1 MSQNLNGWQ
10 RLWVLYSLISI
21 IPFGYFVFVNLR
33 TVKDIPHDSAYYSR
47 MSDENKQKLILEP
60 SNNKEANFERAVA
73 SVELPNGHILLFNND
88 YNDTVVEQVGK
99 NYFDILKEESAKR
112 NLLLVVKN
120 IFAWLSL
127 NFIIYA
133 VGFGISWAIK
143 GFKN

>member
-1 MSQNLNGWQ
+1 
-10 RLWVLYSLISI
+10 
-21 IPFGYFVFVNLR
+21 
-33 TVKDIPHDSAYYSR
+33 